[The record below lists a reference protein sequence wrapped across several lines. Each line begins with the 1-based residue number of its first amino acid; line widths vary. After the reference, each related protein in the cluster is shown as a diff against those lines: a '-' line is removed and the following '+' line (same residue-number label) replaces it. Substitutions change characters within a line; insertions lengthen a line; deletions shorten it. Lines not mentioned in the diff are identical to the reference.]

1 MGHSQADK
9 AFSRQKILAAASR
22 QIRKAGLQSLSIAR
36 LMKAANLTHGGF
48 YGHFA
53 GRDVLIAEA
62 LAQALQDGT
71 KSAHKAGAD
80 RSLSAI
86 ARSYLSRAHRD
97 SPENG
102 CAIAALSGEATR
114 ESDDARAAMTT
125 HVTRFSETIEN
136 SLGDQPAARE
146 RALAIVSMMV
156 GALTLS
162 RVADNAT
169 LSDEILRSARQ
180 TILALGE
187 GGEPL

>member
-22 QIRKAGLQSLSIAR
+22 QIREEGLQSLSIAR

-53 GRDVLIAEA
+53 SRDVLIAEA

-97 SPENG
+97 SPESG
-102 CAIAALSGEATR
+102 CAIAALGGEATR
-114 ESDDARAAMTT
+114 ESDAARAEMTR
-125 HVTRFSETIEN
+125 HVTRFFETIEDA
-136 SLGDQPAARE
+136 LGDQPGTRE

-162 RVADNAT
+162 RVADNAA
-169 LSDEILRSARQ
+169 LSDEILRSARR